1 MPGFICQKA
10 KGQLQK
16 LDRRRPCTEKYLSK
30 NRLLCKLFL
39 IYLSLM
45 KVRAVYSGPENTIE
59 PNVIVGY
66 CFECPGCK
74 TMHEFTTNP
83 KFRTGGVWTF
93 NGNLDQPSFS
103 PSLLVNKITDG
114 KIKFYDN
121 CDHDLKNQTVELFD
135 IKTD

>member
-1 MPGFICQKA
+1 
-10 KGQLQK
+10 
-16 LDRRRPCTEKYLSK
+16 
-30 NRLLCKLFL
+30 
-39 IYLSLM
+39 M
-45 KVRAVYSGPENTIE
+45 KVRTVYSGPENTIE

-74 TMHEFTTNP
+74 TTHEFTTNP

-103 PSLLVNKITDG
+103 PSLLVNKNHEVPSIMECHSWITDG